1 MSLSALDE
9 KMGKVETKILATLH
23 RVEEGE
29 FKTADDKRRELIFAN
44 VEANTIANV
53 LDLPENLPAV
63 VYYKNSQPIIYKG
76 SSTFLKLFL
85 SHGLYFYME
94 TRHVLCL
101 FIFLQKMF

>member
-1 MSLSALDE
+1 MSSLSALDE

-29 FKTADDKRRELIFAN
+29 FKTAGDKRRELIFAN

-53 LDLPENLPAV
+53 LDLPDNLPAV

-76 SSTFLKLFL
+76 RVPTDFLKLFL
-85 SHGLYFYME
+85 SHGHYFYIRKD
-94 TRHVLCL
+94 TRLARLVLC
-101 FIFLQKMF
+101 